1 MNITALVEDF
11 VKQIIAA
18 TEASAAERV
27 QEALA
32 AAFGASQKRGPGRPK
47 KGGQGLALV
56 KAAPVNPK
64 LARARKLQGQYLGA
78 LKGLG
83 ETDRAKVKAVAK
95 SKGVAAAVKLA
106 ASLKKK

>member
-32 AAFGASQKRGPGRPK
+32 AAFGAPQKRGPGRPK
-47 KGGQGLALV
+47 APAAA
-56 KAAPVNPK
+56 KAPAKAVNPK

-83 ETDRAKVKAVAK
+83 EADRAKVKAAAQ

-106 ASLKKK
+106 AGLKKK